1 MSRSEQ
7 CCASCQAEENKVNE
21 PIKYSNKS
29 EVWFVREEALKGLT
43 TPISITGTVAEIDP
57 KFPAILS

>member
-1 MSRSEQ
+1 MPHARPED
-7 CCASCQAEENKVNE
+7 NKVNE

-29 EVWFVREEALKGLT
+29 EVGLVREEALKGLT
-43 TPISITGTVAEIDP
+43 TPISITGTAAEIDA